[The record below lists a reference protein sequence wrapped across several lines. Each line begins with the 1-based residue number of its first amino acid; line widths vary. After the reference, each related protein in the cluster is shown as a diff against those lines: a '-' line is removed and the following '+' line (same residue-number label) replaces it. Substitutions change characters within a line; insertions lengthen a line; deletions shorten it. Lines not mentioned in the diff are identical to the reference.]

1 MGQIEFPPEPN
12 WQPLRL
18 IIADEKKRREY
29 MFMGTF
35 VAANGSPKIEL
46 YKHESSRRYLNV
58 DAAGDCYFYDG
69 AGAARGENPYR
80 KISRREAIEHLRVNS
95 EK

>member
-1 MGQIEFPPEPN
+1 MGQIEFPTEPN
-12 WQPLRL
+12 WQPLQL
-18 IIADEKKRREY
+18 IVAGDVTRRDF

-58 DAAGDCYFYDG
+58 DEDGNCYFYDG
-69 AGAARGENPYR
+69 AAQQHDNPYR
-80 KISRREAIEHLRVNS
+80 KISRREAIKHLRVNS